1 MNKTKIEWC
10 DSTLNPV
17 VGCTY
22 GCDFCYARRLNNR
35 FKWIENFE
43 EPKFFEE
50 RLRKLRSSK
59 PQNIFMDSMSDIADW
74 EMEWMDKTFKAIEKN
89 SQHNYLF
96 LSKRPE
102 RIYEN
107 WLQFG
112 WGNIWC
118 GVTGTGHQTANEAL
132 YYLDEIRGCNTFLS
146 LEPLLNEIQLS
157 NGLEYLNWVII
168 GAETGNRK
176 NKVVPKPEW
185 VKRIVYD
192 CDKYSIPVFM
202 KESLVSI
209 VGENDMRRDFPEKL
223 KHRQGVQ

>member
-1 MNKTKIEWC
+1 MNNTKIEWC

-22 GCDFCYARRLNNR
+22 GCEFCYARRLNNR
-35 FKWIENFE
+35 FNWVEDFAN
-43 EPKFFEE
+43 PQFFVE
-50 RLRKLRSSK
+50 RLKQLSSK
-59 PQNIFMDSMSDIADW
+59 KPKNIFMDSMSDIADW
-74 EMEWMDKTFKAIEKN
+74 SMDWVEKTFKAIKEN
-89 SQHNYLF
+89 PQHNYLF

-112 WGNIWC
+112 WKNIWC
-118 GVTGTGHQTANEAL
+118 GATGTGHQTANNAL
-132 YYLDEIRGCNTFLS
+132 YYLDGIRGCNTFLS

-157 NGLEYLNWVII
+157 NGIEHINWVII

-176 NKVVPKPEW
+176 NKVVPKAEW
-185 VKRIVYD
+185 VERIVSD

-202 KESLVSI
+202 KESLLPVI
-209 VGENDMRRDFPEKL
+209 GESNMRREFPEGL
-223 KHRQGVQ
+223 KRS